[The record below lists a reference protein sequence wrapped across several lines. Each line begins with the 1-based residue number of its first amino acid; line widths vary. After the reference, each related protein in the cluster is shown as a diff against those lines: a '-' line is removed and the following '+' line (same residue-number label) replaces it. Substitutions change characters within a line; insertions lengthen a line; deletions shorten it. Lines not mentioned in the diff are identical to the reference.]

1 MAIEQELNKTNPLH
15 KEFQDLLDQDF
26 KNRKVKEGEI
36 IKATVTEILKNHV
49 VCDLKSKQEAMINID
64 EFKTNGELEKLKVNS
79 EVSVFVERLENKFGE
94 IVVSREKARRLV
106 AWKRILKLH
115 ETQEEAVGYL
125 KGRVKGGMV
134 CEIDGCPTFMPSSQI
149 SDAPLKK
156 IDHLMNTPIRV
167 MITRIDAKRINA
179 CSSRRAVL
187 EKSKNA
193 KLKEALKNMKEGD
206 IVENATV
213 KAIPEGKWG
222 AFLDLGNNCL
232 ALLHQSDISHNRI
245 SSVTDILSVGQK
257 IPKVVIS
264 KIDKE
269 TNRISASI
277 KLLSESPF
285 ENIES
290 KFKIGE
296 TYPGEV
302 VKLSE
307 FGAFVL
313 ITNSDNVSAEGLVH
327 QSMLDFADKNVKPS
341 KILSVSQKISVKVVS
356 IDVNAKRIGLSYK
369 DREGAENPWNKIKDK
384 VGKVVEVKVKN
395 ITEKAIFCELLDTKL
410 TGKLF
415 YKDISYEENIE
426 DLKKFKK
433 NDLIKV
439 KIVSVTDDKVQ
450 LSKRAIEKDP
460 LDWFKDNNKKEGD
473 IITTRIHEVLKSGV
487 KVSIDKEKKL
497 IVTIRKADL
506 AKEAADSRP
515 EIYSQDNK
523 IDAKLIELD
532 LKNRRIKLSP
542 KAALIQEEQS
552 LIKKFGAGATKSGAT
567 LKEIF
572 SKAIGK
578 KNKKDK

>member
-1 MAIEQELNKTNPLH
+1 ML
-15 KEFQDLLDQDF
+15 
-26 KNRKVKEGEI
+26 
-36 IKATVTEILKNHV
+36 
-49 VCDLKSKQEAMINID
+49 
-64 EFKTNGELEKLKVNS
+64 
-79 EVSVFVERLENKFGE
+79 
-94 IVVSREKARRLV
+94 
-106 AWKRILKLH
+106 
-115 ETQEEAVGYL
+115 
-125 KGRVKGGMV
+125 
-134 CEIDGCPTFMPSSQI
+134 
-149 SDAPLKK
+149 
-156 IDHLMNTPIRV
+156 
-167 MITRIDAKRINA
+167 
-179 CSSRRAVL
+179 
-187 EKSKNA
+187 
-193 KLKEALKNMKEGD
+193 
-206 IVENATV
+206 
-213 KAIPEGKWG
+213 
-222 AFLDLGNNCL
+222 
-232 ALLHQSDISHNRI
+232 
-245 SSVTDILSVGQK
+245 LSVGQK